1 MGAELVAMRELS
13 LVAAE
18 VAAEAAGR
26 ACWTGIP
33 IWWWPEVEP
42 EEEEAM
48 KVRPTMW
55 LRPVVEISP
64 MEIRE
69 ALMVEPEPIIVGTVV
84 EAAEAVVV
92 IGAEMVKQT

>member
-13 LVAAE
+13 LAAEE
-18 VAAEAAGR
+18 VAAAEAGR

-33 IWWWPEVEP
+33 IWWWPGVEP
-42 EEEEAM
+42 EEGEAM

-55 LRPVVEISP
+55 PRPEVEISP

-69 ALMVEPEPIIVGTVV
+69 VLMVEPEPILVGTVV
-84 EAAEAVVV
+84 EVEEAVVV
-92 IGAEMVKQT
+92 IGAEMVKPT

>member
-55 LRPVVEISP
+55 PRPVVEISP